1 MVIGGGAAGMM
12 AAIATSDMGAK
23 VTLCEK
29 NEKLG
34 KKVYITGKGRC
45 NVTND
50 SDVDNLLRNVISNPK
65 FLYSAFYTFDS
76 SRVISFL
83 EDEGL
88 RLKTERGNRVFPVS
102 DKSSDV
108 IFTLQN
114 SMKKRNVDI
123 IFHAEVK
130 DIQIENCEVKGVNV
144 VIGKKD
150 KKFIKADSVIIATG
164 GCSYPST
171 GSTGDGYEMAKES
184 GHKIKECTPSLVP
197 FNIKE
202 EFAKELQ
209 GLSLKNIRLKLTDG
223 RKVLYEEMGE
233 MLFTHFGIS
242 GPLVLTASCYAS
254 GKNFSNM
261 KISLDLKP
269 ALNEKQL
276 DERILR
282 DFEEC
287 KNSMFKN
294 SLGKLLP
301 NKMIK
306 VIVNLSGINPEKK
319 VNEVTR
325 EEREGLVKLLK
336 NMELTPTGL
345 RGFGEAIIT
354 KGGVSV
360 KDINPATMESKLI
373 RGMYFAGE
381 VIDLDAVTGG
391 YNLQIAW
398 STGYLAGMSSASD
411 F

>member
-12 AAIATSDMGAK
+12 AAIAASDMGAK

-373 RGMYFAGE
+373 R
-381 VIDLDAVTGG
+381 
-391 YNLQIAW
+391 
-398 STGYLAGMSSASD
+398 
-411 F
+411 